1 VEKTNFNGKE
11 LPELGAEMF
20 AVNDSSVG
28 KTFTIRDATDEQLV
42 RYRKE
47 FQKNHALAQQKF
59 MAALGEL
66 QDANTGVN
74 IIIYEIDRRARML
87 AIASN
92 LPPSGHLAR

>member
-11 LPELGAEMF
+11 LPELGEEIF

-87 AIASN
+87 SIASN